1 MDALITTAT
10 RRQRA
15 SLARPVSTRLQTPRH
30 AVTVVL
36 DWQTWIVTL
45 RLSAVR
51 AQLGRM
57 LRELGAAAMFAHLV
71 RLIWT
76 RMHRLCVMRAVWAS
90 SRRLGLLRARL
101 VLRAGLTRTLTHPQ
115 YVVHVRPARS
125 RRLMRLDVPSVQLVR
140 LTWTLMRPHRALC
153 AHRATTLVLA
163 RRRALHVQLVRMTMM
178 MMRAL
183 HVCCAV

>member
-90 SRRLGLLRARL
+90 SRRLGLLHARL
-101 VLRAGLTRTLTHPQ
+101 VLRAGLTRTLMP
-115 YVVHVRPARS
+115 
-125 RRLMRLDVPSVQLVR
+125 
-140 LTWTLMRPHRALC
+140 
-153 AHRATTLVLA
+153 
-163 RRRALHVQLVRMTMM
+163 RRRAVSVDPVGIQGVATLLVATAFLGRQI
-178 MMRAL
+178 
-183 HVCCAV
+183 